1 MNRKLSAW
9 SKPGEKPPCVGV
21 WETRQPID
29 VYIPRRYY
37 NFWNGRSWSASA
49 RSPKEAYKRRKIY
62 GYLIEMDVRF
72 RGLAEKPE

>member
-21 WETRQPID
+21 WETRQPVD
-29 VYIPRRYY
+29 RYVHGPYY
-37 NFWNGRSWSASA
+37 NYWNGQTWRESAK
-49 RSPKEAYKRRKIY
+49 SPKEAYTRRRIY
-62 GYLIEMDVRF
+62 ALLDEKAMCF